1 MTWAVL
7 LFLNW
12 TMATVTALVAQGRGR
27 SGIGFFV
34 YGLVIWPVALA
45 HLLLSP
51 PGGRAGHSRADT
63 PAVSAHGAG
72 SRRARLEVCPI
83 CRREVTAR
91 APGAGDRQPPDA
103 GGVETPG
110 VAVAAPLVPGA
121 RGRSSEARDLAARR
135 VSRFGVAAIVLGVA
149 ALGAL
154 AVAWDRTAIK
164 RPIPLAEHSNG
175 TAAPSATTASLGAE
189 EITPEAICRFAI
201 AARMGRDPSIVAIE
215 SARDGVVFLS
225 YTHPDDGTH
234 WAYKCRLAGNQIIWG
249 SKDGRWRTRAMDST
263 LLYVIEGDRIRIED
277 HFTDGVYKRSFALG
291 RSD

>member
-7 LFLNW
+7 LFLHW
-12 TMATVTALVAQGRGR
+12 TMATVTALVAQRRGR
-27 SGIGFFV
+27 SGIGFFL

-45 HLLLSP
+45 HVLLSP
-51 PGGRAGHSRADT
+51 PGGRAGHARASA
-63 PAVSAHGAG
+63 PAVSAHSAG
-72 SRRARLEVCPI
+72 SPRARLEVCPI
-83 CRREVTAR
+83 CRREVTALP
-91 APGAGDRQPPDA
+91 PGAGDCPPPAA
-103 GGVETPG
+103 GRIETTG
-110 VAVAAPLVPGA
+110 AAAPRAP
-121 RGRSSEARDLAARR
+121 GRSSEARNFATRR
-135 VSRFGVAAIVLGVA
+135 VSRFGMAAIVLAVA

-154 AVAWDRTAIK
+154 AVAWDRTAIQ
-164 RPIPLAEHSNG
+164 RPIPVAEHSNG
-175 TAAPSATTASLGAE
+175 TAVPSATTASHGAE
-189 EITPEAICRFAI
+189 KITTEAICRFAI